1 MESCEFNAKKM
12 DWAGFQPPPS
22 LLQDVARPATLD
34 FVAAVTISAASSSS
48 LEVIGASVDVGSGA
62 AAGTGPIPPGG
73 ASPVPQQR
81 KPGSGGAQA
90 ASHGAADVSTCAGD
104 AGDDSGALA
113 STGDGQLAA
122 LTAYLTRV
130 DDLLSLA
137 AGGIDLLDQLETQH
151 AIVSSKTGEL
161 HASCKKLTEEQ
172 VREISFAAMA
182 TLSSVVGPP

>member
-1 MESCEFNAKKM
+1 M
-12 DWAGFQPPPS
+12 
-22 LLQDVARPATLD
+22 
-34 FVAAVTISAASSSS
+34 
-48 LEVIGASVDVGSGA
+48 
-62 AAGTGPIPPGG
+62 
-73 ASPVPQQR
+73 
-81 KPGSGGAQA
+81 
-90 ASHGAADVSTCAGD
+90 
-104 AGDDSGALA
+104 
-113 STGDGQLAA
+113 AA